1 MTSHPQAGGLLSM
14 KAVLT
19 QVEVVLHAVAHEQN
33 TGNGV
38 EQSYSRSVPNVYQD
52 IDSFN
57 LRAAEFLLK

>member
-1 MTSHPQAGGLLSM
+1 M

-33 TGNGV
+33 TSNGV
-38 EQSYSRSVPNVYQD
+38 EQSYSGSVPKVSQD

-57 LRAAEFLLK
+57 LRAGEFLLK